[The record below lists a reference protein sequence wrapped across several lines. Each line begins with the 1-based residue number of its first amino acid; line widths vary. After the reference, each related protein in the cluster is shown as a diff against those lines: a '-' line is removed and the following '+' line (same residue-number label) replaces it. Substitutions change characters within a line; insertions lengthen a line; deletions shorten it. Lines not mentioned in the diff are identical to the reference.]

1 MRRGRVESNHTWR
14 GRPLPAQNHTQ
25 VETKKI
31 ERRERT
37 GGNDREREG
46 GEGERGDI
54 HSCALTL
61 TLTLTKRTKCTDR
74 ADLRSHP
81 IKRIRKERSE
91 RERYCTVRALPRWSP
106 TRVLDTPMV
115 A

>member
-1 MRRGRVESNHTWR
+1 M
-14 GRPLPAQNHTQ
+14 
-25 VETKKI
+25 I
-31 ERRERT
+31 E
-37 GGNDREREG
+37 REREG

-61 TLTLTKRTKCTDR
+61 TLTKRTKCTDR

-81 IKRIRKERSE
+81 IKKIQ